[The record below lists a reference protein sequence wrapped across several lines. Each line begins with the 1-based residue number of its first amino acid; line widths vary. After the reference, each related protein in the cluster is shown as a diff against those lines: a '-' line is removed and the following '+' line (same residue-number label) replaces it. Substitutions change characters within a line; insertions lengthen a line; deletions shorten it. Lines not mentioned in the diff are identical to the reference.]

1 MMFLDVMRMFEI
13 LSPSSDQMSADQM
26 FSSLLLLLIS
36 VLVGC
41 LLLSAQWHSCVAD
54 LPLGI
59 GQESAVNE
67 MLKSCAGNITNLD
80 IIPDRL
86 CSVLCWIITWLHLH
100 RPLCR
105 CEVSASLIHPTG
117 FLAWRR
123 EEELCNTVLVQMV
136 IWYKKNASTPT
147 SPTFFCSLFQ
157 DSQELWFTTKQP
169 TNWISAHPRNTWS
182 EMGTE
187 TAVVASPDIW
197 KCRSVDQLL
206 HKTGRVA
213 S

>member
-1 MMFLDVMRMFEI
+1 MIFLDVMRMFEI

-123 EEELCNTVLVQMV
+123 EEELCNTVLEKDGNLVQEKCLHTNFTHIFLQSFSGLTGAV
-136 IWYKKNASTPT
+136 IHNQATNQLNICPSQKHLEWDGNWDSCSSFPWHLKVQECWPAAS
-147 SPTFFCSLFQ
+147 
-157 DSQELWFTTKQP
+157 
-169 TNWISAHPRNTWS
+169 
-182 EMGTE
+182 
-187 TAVVASPDIW
+187 
-197 KCRSVDQLL
+197 
-206 HKTGRVA
+206 
-213 S
+213 